1 MWPFCPKPLERTTKW
16 LPFYL
21 NWTGFWMVG
30 TIALATVGVWILSI
44 GIPNTLEFWSFWI
57 SDFQRF
63 GFGMV
68 SYSNSYSYGHDH
80 SKTKSLEIRT
90 KWQSFCSGIQWFL
103 TKCPPFCS
111 KWPPFCSKQNN
122 IGKLN
127 AFEKQKGGIPLELQM
142 RLVFL
147 PPLAMTNH
155 SKPEPL

>member
-1 MWPFCPKPLERTTKW
+1 
-16 LPFYL
+16 
-21 NWTGFWMVG
+21 
-30 TIALATVGVWILSI
+30 
-44 GIPNTLEFWSFWI
+44 
-57 SDFQRF
+57 
-63 GFGMV
+63 MV

-147 PPLAMTNH
+147 PPLYCYDQAFQTRTIVNQNFKTFGIQMCLVFKCVWYSVTEFTKFLSLKQSINFCTWDNKYLLKVH
-155 SKPEPL
+155 